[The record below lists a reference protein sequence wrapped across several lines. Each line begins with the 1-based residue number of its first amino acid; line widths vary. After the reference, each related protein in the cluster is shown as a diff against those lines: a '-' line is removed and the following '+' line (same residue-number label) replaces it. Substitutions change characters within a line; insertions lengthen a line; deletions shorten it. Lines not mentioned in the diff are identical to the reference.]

1 MDATLA
7 RLAGEAGQ
15 GADGAGA
22 IADGARQAA
31 DGARQL
37 RDGSGQLRDGLK
49 RIENGLFR
57 LRDGVGQMHDAVQA
71 AGPSVRDLQIGSG
84 QLANGLGAI
93 HGGTRQLAVGLSDG
107 VVRSE
112 PLESGLGSASTG
124 VGDFRRKLTAPGG
137 GFNLLD
143 RFSTIQKRSPNL
155 FDSGFVPIA
164 AVSGSR
170 RIDRQSA
177 QLLLDSR
184 HGGDVGSI
192 QVLPNVPTN
201 DPRTDRLVGRI
212 RDAVGDFRAGS
223 GLEAATGGAAAQL
236 VDYKSVTKTRI
247 PLLVIAISLVTYL
260 MLIPIMRSLLL
271 PAIAVVLNLIT
282 VGMGFGILV
291 LLFAVGD
298 DPLLGGAGSLDVIAV
313 AAIFAITFALAIDYQ
328 VFLLTRM
335 REEFV
340 RTQSNDS
347 AIEFGISKTAAV
359 VTGAALI
366 MIAVF
371 SAFALTEFVT
381 MKMFGIGL
389 ATSVLI
395 DATLIRLVLL
405 PALMRLFGLNT
416 WWIPDWLDNRLPLID
431 ITGAE
436 FEHEQAQMT
445 PYAARA

>member
-1 MDATLA
+1 
-7 RLAGEAGQ
+7 
-15 GADGAGA
+15 
-22 IADGARQAA
+22 
-31 DGARQL
+31 
-37 RDGSGQLRDGLK
+37 
-49 RIENGLFR
+49 
-57 LRDGVGQMHDAVQA
+57 
-71 AGPSVRDLQIGSG
+71 
-84 QLANGLGAI
+84 
-93 HGGTRQLAVGLSDG
+93 
-107 VVRSE
+107 
-112 PLESGLGSASTG
+112 
-124 VGDFRRKLTAPGG
+124 
-137 GFNLLD
+137 LL
-143 RFSTIQKRSPNL
+143 
-155 FDSGFVPIA
+155 
-164 AVSGSR
+164 
-170 RIDRQSA
+170 
-177 QLLLDSR
+177 
-184 HGGDVGSI
+184 
-192 QVLPNVPTN
+192 
-201 DPRTDRLVGRI
+201 
-212 RDAVGDFRAGS
+212 
-223 GLEAATGGAAAQL
+223 
-236 VDYKSVTKTRI
+236 
-247 PLLVIAISLVTYL
+247 
-260 MLIPIMRSLLL
+260 LIPILRSLLL

-340 RTQSNDS
+340 RTQSNDA

-389 ATSVLI
+389 AASVLI

-416 WWIPDWLDNRLPLID
+416 WWIPDWLDSRLPVID

-445 PYAARA
+445 PYAGRA